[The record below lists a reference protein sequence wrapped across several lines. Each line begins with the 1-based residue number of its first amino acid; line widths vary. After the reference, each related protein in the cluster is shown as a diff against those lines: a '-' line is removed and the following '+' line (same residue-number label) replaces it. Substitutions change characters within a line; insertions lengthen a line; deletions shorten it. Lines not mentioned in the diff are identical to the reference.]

1 MLTPAFRIADEP
13 PAASAGPLKLAIAP
27 TETPPPSETGLR
39 QPGRKDVIRTW
50 QHEPDGLSDL
60 EEDEPETVIGLTE
73 PLRPA
78 PVMQRSA
85 EVASQAPGDS
95 QASLTAAAQSTS
107 APKGIAD
114 PLDATLTSH
123 GETDHRTPRFDLDP
137 GHDETSGVD
146 SGGGS
151 DPEPVM
157 PRRPFWAAPTDEMA
171 RLEETIAELEAA
183 VAASAEEKVL
193 DAAGGLAEAGFDMST
208 LAAITRQAM
217 QPAVVPRRL
226 HLGAATVGHEIAQ
239 VAGTIAAEPDQSSL
253 FDGLD
258 DTIMDEAAL
267 RELVIEVIRQEL
279 QGALGERI
287 TRNVRKLV
295 RAEIH
300 RAMAGREFD

>member
-1 MLTPAFRIADEP
+1 
-13 PAASAGPLKLAIAP
+13 
-27 TETPPPSETGLR
+27 
-39 QPGRKDVIRTW
+39 
-50 QHEPDGLSDL
+50 
-60 EEDEPETVIGLTE
+60 
-73 PLRPA
+73 
-78 PVMQRSA
+78 
-85 EVASQAPGDS
+85 
-95 QASLTAAAQSTS
+95 
-107 APKGIAD
+107 
-114 PLDATLTSH
+114 
-123 GETDHRTPRFDLDP
+123 
-137 GHDETSGVD
+137 
-146 SGGGS
+146 
-151 DPEPVM
+151 
-157 PRRPFWAAPTDEMA
+157 MA

-267 RELVIEVIRQEL
+267 RELGIEVIRQEL